1 MNQHQH
7 DWIGGPQTDEKPFKD
22 IRNQRSTVAEE
33 KARLCLE
40 LGVLINRVPQSV
52 RNGSVN
58 ITRQWRADRDKA
70 AKVAASSRSSVQ
82 ELNSAINSM
91 TRYERI

>member
-1 MNQHQH
+1 M
-7 DWIGGPQTDEKPFKD
+7 
-22 IRNQRSTVAEE
+22 AED

-40 LGVLINRVPQSV
+40 LGALINKVPASI

-58 ITRQWRADRDKA
+58 ITRQWRDDREKA

-82 ELNSAINSM
+82 ELHSAINSM
-91 TRYERI
+91 LRYNKEQP